1 MHHQQLNLK
10 VPMKLVINIPCL
22 NEEKTLPLVLQEM
35 PKSIPGVDKIIVQV
49 VDDGSTDGTS
59 EVAEKFGC
67 RVIKHKSNY
76 GLGVAFKSGM
86 EAALEDGADI
96 MVNTDADNQYPSRYI
111 PDLIRPII
119 EKRADLVV
127 GDRQTWKVKHFSIV
141 KRFLQWFGSA
151 TVRMFTQTDV
161 RDTVSGFRAYS
172 RESLLRLNVTTRFS
186 YVLDTIMQ
194 CAKKNLKIESVKITT
209 NEPTRESRLF
219 KNMFQHIRKSG
230 LNLLKV
236 YVIYH
241 PLPTFLLLALVFFLP
256 SFILIIRYLY
266 FFFTV
271 SGEGHIQS
279 LIAATILFITA
290 VLMFMMGI
298 ISDLVRTNR
307 ELVEEQLYLQKIQR
321 YSK

>member
-1 MHHQQLNLK
+1 
-10 VPMKLVINIPCL
+10 MKLVINIPCL
-22 NEEKTLPLVLQEM
+22 NEEATLPLVLEEM
-35 PKSIPGVDKIIVQV
+35 PQSIPGVDQIIVQV

-59 EVAEKFGC
+59 DVAEKFGC
-67 RVIKHKSNY
+67 RVITHKSNH

-86 EAALEDGADI
+86 EAALDDGADI

-111 PDLIRPII
+111 PDLIRPIM
-119 EKRADLVV
+119 EKRADLVI
-127 GDRQTWKVKHFSIV
+127 GDRQTWKVKHFGVI

-256 SFILIIRYLY
+256 SLILIIRYLY
-266 FFFTV
+266 LFFTTG
-271 SGEGHIQS
+271 GEGHIQS

-290 VLMFMMGI
+290 VIMFMMGI

-307 ELVEEQLYLQKIQR
+307 ELIEEQLYLQKKQR

>member
-1 MHHQQLNLK
+1 
-10 VPMKLVINIPCL
+10 MKLVINIPCL
-22 NEEKTLPLVLQEM
+22 NEEQTLPLVLKEI
-35 PKSIPGVDKIIVQV
+35 PKSIKGVDKIIVQV
-49 VDDGSTDGTS
+49 VDDGSTDHTRK
-59 EVAEKFGC
+59 VAEKFGC
-67 RVIKHKSNY
+67 RVISHKTNY
-76 GLGVAFKSGM
+76 GLGIAFKSGM

-111 PDLIRPII
+111 PDLIQPII
-119 EKRADLVV
+119 EKNADVV
-127 GDRQTWKVKHFSIV
+127 IGDRQTWKVKHFSVI

-151 TVRMFTQTDV
+151 TVRMLTQTDV

-209 NEPTRESRLF
+209 NEPTRDSRLF

-236 YVIYH
+236 YVLYH
-241 PLPTFLLLALVFFLP
+241 PLPTFLFLSILFFLP

-266 FFFTV
+266 YFFT
-271 SGEGHIQS
+271 SGGGGHIQS

-298 ISDLVRTNR
+298 LSDLVRTNR
-307 ELVEEQLYLQKIQR
+307 ELIEEQLYLQKKQR
-321 YSK
+321 YRK